1 LIKLILAL
9 ALAAIA
15 APVAAQGTDEVRLL
29 RTVRAIGDATAGQTI
44 GSGQAADK
52 IVFLGRGAGGI
63 VVTSVAALV
72 PGAPW
77 VDPPAGAIA
86 ALRTRASSPAGNQAP
101 APADIAFVRTTGLR
115 VFIVGEGES
124 PPAVRELARQGQDVR
139 VRAIDPRGAAGP
151 WQAPAG

>member
-15 APVAAQGTDEVRLL
+15 ATAAAQGADEARLL

-44 GSGQAADK
+44 GNGQAADK

-63 VVTSVAALV
+63 LVTSVAALV

-77 VDPPAGAIA
+77 VDPPAGAVA
-86 ALRTRASSPAGNQAP
+86 ALRTRAAAPAGNQAP
-101 APADIAFVRTTGLR
+101 DPADLAYVRTTGLR
-115 VFIVGEGES
+115 VFIVGEGET
-124 PPAVRELARQGQDVR
+124 PPAIRELARQGQDVR
-139 VRAIDPRGAAGP
+139 VRAIDRRGAAGP